1 VKSKELAEML
11 RAIMGAGLVIFTCC
25 AAWAQTA
32 ENSPAFEVA
41 SVKPAAPITDNR
53 IMVMLR
59 GGPGSPDP
67 GQITYTNVTVKNV
80 LTQAYGV
87 KSFQISG
94 PSWLDSERYDIVAKV
109 PRGATKAEF
118 MVMLQNL
125 LAERFKLTLHREK
138 KDLSMYALVVGK
150 NGPKMKES
158 VEDPAPE
165 EGDAPKAGG
174 PAADD
179 AMAAAVMRQLKMA
192 RDGIPVLPPGSG
204 GRGTVSM
211 MMGSGNARMTAT
223 KQTMA
228 SMAEMLSNQLDL
240 PVVDMTGLTGKYDY
254 RLSYAPEGG
263 IGFRP
268 PPGIGPPPPAAP
280 PPGEGGPGMP
290 MAGAPDGGSSPNLFT
305 ALQEQLG
312 LKLEQRKGP
321 VDLLVID
328 HLEKVPVE
336 N

>member
-1 VKSKELAEML
+1 ML
-11 RAIMGAGLVIFTCC
+11 RAIMSAGLVVFTSC

-41 SVKPAAPITDNR
+41 SVKPAAPITGNFIR
-53 IMVMLR
+53 VGMR
-59 GGPGSPDP
+59 GGPGSSDP

-80 LTQAYGV
+80 LMNAYGV
-87 KSFQISG
+87 KGFQISG
-94 PSWLDSERYDIVAKV
+94 PGWLDSERYDIVAKV
-109 PRGATKAEF
+109 PRGVTKEQF

-125 LAERFKLTLHREK
+125 LMERFKLTLHREK
-138 KDLSMYALVVGK
+138 KDLPMYALVVGK

-158 VEDPAPE
+158 VEDA
-165 EGDAPKAGG
+165 APKGG
-174 PAADD
+174 GTADDPAA
-179 AMAAAVMRQLKMA
+179 AMGPPTVD
-192 RDGIPVLPPGSG
+192 RDGFPVLPPAAA
-204 GRGTVSM
+204 GRTAVSLALM
-211 MMGSGNARMTAT
+211 NGNVRMTAS
-223 KQTMA
+223 KQPM
-228 SMAEMLSNQLDL
+228 SGLAEDLSRQLDL
-240 PVVDMTGLTGKYDY
+240 PVVDMTGLTGKYEY
-254 RLSYAPEGG
+254 TLSYAPEGG

-268 PPGIGPPPPAAP
+268 PPGIGRPPPAAP
-280 PPGEGGPGMP
+280 PAGEGGPGMP

>member
-11 RAIMGAGLVIFTCC
+11 RAIMSAGLVVFTSC

-41 SVKPAAPITDNR
+41 SVKPAAPITGNR
-53 IMVMLR
+53 IQVMLR
-59 GGPGSPDP
+59 GGPGSSDP

-87 KSFQISG
+87 KGFQISG
-94 PSWLDSERYDIVAKV
+94 PGWLDSGRYDIVAKL

-118 MVMLQNL
+118 MAMLQNL

-138 KDLSMYALVVGK
+138 KDLQMYALVVGK
-150 NGPKMKES
+150 NGPKLKELAQ
-158 VEDPAPE
+158 EA
-165 EGDAPKAGG
+165 APKEGGPVDG
-174 PAADD
+174 PAAT
-179 AMAAAVMRQLKMA
+179 MGKLTMG
-192 RDGIPVLPPGSG
+192 RDGFPVLPAAMA
-204 GRGTVSM
+204 GRGGMAMTM
-211 MMGSGNARMTAT
+211 MNGNARMTANG
-223 KQTMA
+223 QTMA
-228 SMAEMLSNQLDL
+228 GLAEMLSGQLDL

-254 RLSYAPEGG
+254 TLYFAPEGMAG
-263 IGFRP
+263 MRLPGGLP
-268 PPGIGPPPPAAP
+268 PPP
-280 PPGEGGPGMP
+280 PPGEAGGGMP
-290 MAGAPDGGSSPNLFT
+290 AASAPDAQSNPNLFT

-321 VDLLVID
+321 VELLVID
-328 HLEKVPVE
+328 HLERAPIE

>member
-1 VKSKELAEML
+1 ML
-11 RAIMGAGLVIFTCC
+11 RAIMGAGLVVFTSC
-25 AAWAQTA
+25 AALAQTA
-32 ENSPAFEVA
+32 ENSPSFEVA
-41 SVKPAAPITDNR
+41 SVKPAAPITGNMIR
-53 IMVMLR
+53 VGMR

-67 GQITYTNVTVKNV
+67 GQITYSNVTVKNV
-80 LTQAYGV
+80 LMNAYGV
-87 KSFQISG
+87 KGFQITG
-94 PSWLDSERYDIVAKV
+94 PGWLDSERYDIVAKV

-118 MVMLQNL
+118 MAMLQNL

-138 KDLSMYALVVGK
+138 KDLPMYALVVGK

-158 VEDPAPE
+158 VEDA
-165 EGDAPKAGG
+165 APKGGG
-174 PAADD
+174 PADGP
-179 AMAAAVMRQLKMA
+179 AAVMGKPTVD
-192 RDGIPVLPPGSG
+192 RDGFPVLPPAAA
-204 GRGTVSM
+204 GRTAVSLALM
-211 MMGSGNARMTAT
+211 NGNVRMTAS
-223 KQTMA
+223 KQPM
-228 SMAEMLSNQLDL
+228 SGLAEDLSRQLDL
-240 PVVDMTGLTGKYDY
+240 PVVDMTGLTGKYEY
-254 RLSYAPEGG
+254 TLSYAPEGG

-268 PPGIGPPPPAAP
+268 PPGIGLPPPAAP
-280 PPGEGGPGMP
+280 PAGEGGPGMP

>member
-1 VKSKELAEML
+1 MS
-11 RAIMGAGLVIFTCC
+11 AGLVVFTSC

-41 SVKPAAPITDNR
+41 SVKPAAPITGNMIR
-53 IMVMLR
+53 VMMR
-59 GGPGSPDP
+59 GGPGSNDP
-67 GQITYTNVTVKNV
+67 GQITYTNVTLKNV
-80 LTQAYGV
+80 LMNAYGV
-87 KSFQISG
+87 KGFQVSG

-109 PRGATKAEF
+109 PRGATKEQF
-118 MVMLQNL
+118 IVMLQNL

-138 KDLSMYALVVGK
+138 KDLPMYALVVGK
-150 NGPKMKES
+150 NGPKLKES
-158 VEDPAPE
+158 VDEA
-165 EGDAPKAGG
+165 APKGGG
-174 PAADD
+174 PADGP
-179 AMAAAVMRQLKMA
+179 AAVMGKPAMD
-192 RDGIPVLPPGSG
+192 RDGFPVLPPAAA
-204 GRGTVSM
+204 GRTAVSLALM
-211 MMGSGNARMTAT
+211 NGNVRMTAS
-223 KQTMA
+223 KQPM
-228 SMAEMLSNQLDL
+228 SGLAEDLSRQLDL

-254 RLSYAPEGG
+254 TLSYAPEGG

-268 PPGIGPPPPAAP
+268 PPGIGPPPPAVP

-328 HLEKVPVE
+328 HLEKVPIE